1 MTALHHDNAAAE
13 GGRHHVGPPHGRREG
28 VAAVVSGSMGYAV
41 RLDRR
46 VDLRSFCIVYM
57 TIEILLRMLMNNKRR
72 AAGDKSREE
81 TMDADGVVL
90 PLSMETIYHLI
101 IDKTHE

>member
-1 MTALHHDNAAAE
+1 
-13 GGRHHVGPPHGRREG
+13 
-28 VAAVVSGSMGYAV
+28 
-41 RLDRR
+41 
-46 VDLRSFCIVYM
+46 M